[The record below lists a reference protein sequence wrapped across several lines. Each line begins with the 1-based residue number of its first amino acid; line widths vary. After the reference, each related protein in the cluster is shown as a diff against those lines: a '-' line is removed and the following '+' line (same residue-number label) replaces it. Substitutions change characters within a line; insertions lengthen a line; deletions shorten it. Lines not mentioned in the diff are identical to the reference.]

1 MKTTEK
7 TAWLLLA
14 PILLGVAVFF
24 LIPFGITLYYS
35 VTFGVTGRFVGW
47 QNYADVL
54 GSSAFRLAAG
64 NTLRFLGLGVPVNM
78 VLSFAL
84 ALGMRERLA
93 GTGWLRTTQLLPMVM
108 GTAGIV
114 TAAQRLI
121 PAPVWDSPAAFWVL
135 LMLYVWKSFGY
146 NTVLYLAGLNG
157 IPTDYYRMADL
168 EGATSGQKL
177 RYITLPLMV
186 PTFFFVFVISV
197 INCFRSYREA
207 FLLAGE
213 HPHESVY
220 MLQHFLSNNFKN
232 LNYQRLSV
240 AAVCLFALVAVL
252 CALFYRKQR
261 EVELT

>member
-1 MKTTEK
+1 M
-7 TAWLLLA
+7 LL
-14 PILLGVAVFF
+14 I
-24 LIPFGITLYYS
+24 
-35 VTFGVTGRFVGW
+35 
-47 QNYADVL
+47 
-54 GSSAFRLAAG
+54 
-64 NTLRFLGLGVPVNM
+64 
-78 VLSFAL
+78 
-84 ALGMRERLA
+84 
-93 GTGWLRTTQLLPMVM
+93 
-108 GTAGIV
+108 
-114 TAAQRLI
+114 
-121 PAPVWDSPAAFWVL
+121 
-135 LMLYVWKSFGY
+135 LYVCKSFGY

-252 CALFYRKQR
+252 CAVLYRGAR
-261 EVELT
+261 EEEVV